1 MKTNFRT
8 NYCATFNESNQG
20 EEVSITGWSS
30 TVRDHGGVIFI
41 DVRDRSGIIQIVSDP
56 ELFPEAH
63 NTIEKIRNEF
73 VINVKGKIR
82 LRSDNSVNP
91 KLPTGKIEIC
101 ANHKCDA
108 GICVLSEDWEKYK
121 SDDFQKW
128 NYCEKTDRYF
138 CQICYPFT
146 TTFTCCDTI
155 QCVLE
160 TKQCYNKSSNDKLDF
175 FKMDKINLD
184 LLKIFYI
191 RFLQVVYRIF
201 HRVCFRHL
209 KMGYY

>member
-63 NTIEKIRNEF
+63 NAIEKIRNEF

-82 LRSDNSVNP
+82 LRSDNS
-91 KLPTGKIEIC
+91 C
-101 ANHKCDA
+101 
-108 GICVLSEDWEKYK
+108 
-121 SDDFQKW
+121 
-128 NYCEKTDRYF
+128 
-138 CQICYPFT
+138 
-146 TTFTCCDTI
+146 
-155 QCVLE
+155 
-160 TKQCYNKSSNDKLDF
+160 
-175 FKMDKINLD
+175 
-184 LLKIFYI
+184 LLYTSPSP
-191 RFLQVVYRIF
+191 RD
-201 HRVCFRHL
+201 
-209 KMGYY
+209 